1 MADAYIQVSTDGA
14 GKKVQTF
21 SNTVSA
27 NTVHAHGFVLCS
39 SAGAALASPSGNSI
53 PVGGD
58 VDAGSSDSGSPVKV
72 GGVYNATLPTLTDAD
87 RGDIQLDSSSRQIVN
102 LGGRK
107 TYNAT
112 LFSGTTASSGGT
124 AAQTPVTDLG
134 DYASMT
140 VYAKLAGPTG
150 DTLDAYIQYSPDGG
164 TTWVDY
170 AHFAQQ
176 AAAAATNY
184 KTFSVSRGAQ
194 QTTITTVGINTTPA
208 LAANTVV
215 GGSWGDRL
223 RVVFVSGAST
233 SAGAAVQI
241 LAVLTT

>member
-1 MADAYIQVSTDGA
+1 MADAYIQVSVDGA

-39 SAGAALASPSGNSI
+39 SAGVPLASPSGTSI

-58 VDAGSSDSGSPVKV
+58 VDAGSADSGSPVKV

-87 RGDIQLDSSSRQIVN
+87 RGDLQLDSSSRQIVN

-107 TYNAT
+107 TLNTT
-112 LFSGTTASSGGT
+112 LFTGTTASSGGT
-124 AAQTPVTDLG
+124 VAQTAVTGLG
-134 DYASMT
+134 DYNSMT
-140 VYAKLAGPTG
+140 VYASLAGPTG
-150 DTLDAYIQYSPDGG
+150 DTLDVYIQFSPDGG

-176 AAAAATNY
+176 AAAAAANY
-184 KTFSVSRGAQ
+184 KVFSVSRASQ
-194 QTTITTVGINTTPA
+194 QTTIQTVGTGTTPV
-208 LAANTVV
+208 LAAGTVV
-215 GGSWGDRL
+215 GGDWGDRL
-223 RVVFVSGAST
+223 RVVTKSGASV
-233 SAGAAVQI
+233 SAGVAISV

>member
-1 MADAYIQVSTDGA
+1 MADAYIQVSTDGS

-27 NTVHAHGFVLCS
+27 NTVHAHGFVLCT

-58 VDAGSSDSGSPVKV
+58 VDAGSADSGSPAKV
-72 GGVYNATLPTLTDAD
+72 GGKYNATLPTLTDGN

-107 TYNAT
+107 TLNAT
-112 LFSGTTASSGGT
+112 LFSGTTASSAGT
-124 AAQTPVTDLG
+124 APQTAVTGLG
-134 DYASMT
+134 DYESMA
-140 VYAKLAGPTG
+140 VYASLAGPTG
-150 DTLDAYIQYSPDGG
+150 GTLDVYIQFSPDGG

-176 AAAAATNY
+176 AAAAAANY
-184 KTFSVSRGAQ
+184 KVFTVSRASQ
-194 QTTITTVGINTTPA
+194 QTTVQTVGINASPA

-215 GGSWGDRL
+215 GGTWGDRL
-223 RVVFVSGAST
+223 RVVTVSGVGT
-233 SAGAAVQI
+233 SAGVAISV